1 MGNLIGWKKFHLSI
15 VFHSLPTHNSSD
27 NLTQYPLKSDQFI
40 ELCPLSSITCTFSC
54 EPCFAL
60 LFSRRWA
67 ICWHCVPTSVSCC
80 RKLFVSS
87 ARDIQSTSRVRELSL
102 SSSTVVVSLRI
113 CASFSSAELDRARSR
128 SFTRDIF
135 DSSCCWRAVFFWENS
150 LTFYRLKKKKFQKLK
165 CTTIKL
171 IIVLFNVQKNPYEE
185 GWLWLYSAYNN
196 QHIVIQQQIFNYMI
210 ISDSMK

>member
-1 MGNLIGWKKFHLSI
+1 MWYVEKILILQI
-15 VFHSLPTHNSSD
+15 VFHTLPTHNSSD
-27 NLTQYPLKSDQFI
+27 NLTQYPLKSDQFIEFI

-87 ARDIQSTSRVRELSL
+87 ARDIQSTSRVRELSR

-113 CASFSSAELDRARSR
+113 CASFSSAELERARSR
-128 SFTRDIF
+128 SFALDIF

-150 LTFYRLKKKKFQKLK
+150 LTFYRLK
-165 CTTIKL
+165 IKY
-171 IIVLFNVQKNPYEE
+171 FKT
-185 GWLWLYSAYNN
+185 
-196 QHIVIQQQIFNYMI
+196 FM
-210 ISDSMK
+210 